1 MIGAGNVSD
10 KFLPHLAKAQKGF
23 TALPTFQKAGQV
35 QTKKPVIDP
44 RVFPQETLANRQK
57 VYRTVRPT
65 DYTDL
70 KNYIRYVFN
79 NDRDEYD
86 DARSEEA
93 FKMYLGL
100 QSKPEYFRPSKYK
113 PTINADPNGFYYS
126 ADQQLEQDIFD
137 SFKDKVKPGQIIP
150 TDEYFVN
157 SYFPGNPNAF
167 WEGDK
172 QMVKF
177 GPNDENP
184 LVGRP
189 MVSRARALGKFVV
202 SRGSDKQGDYLSY
215 SDQYDFPEKLQ
226 NQMQGVPYKIYGR
239 VYYPKDKK
247 AYGGFFK
254 QKGGQT
260 VTNPFWEGSY
270 DFKPIN
276 QGTVDEIKS
285 EMAGYIQSPLYAQRQ
300 AMHPERYIGNNLSY
314 YENPKVFQKST
325 ASAKRSYR
333 LMDLYNQPAQIKN
346 IGKFK
351 DYYDPKKRKTVLN
364 SSNLESVV
372 AHELGHS
379 LFKGETLS
387 TLLDS
392 DYDNS
397 KYWDNLAAGNN
408 TKFGTSLNE
417 AEVDKF
423 MNFAYTIPNQDEH
436 YDNRGYGVF
445 ANESYADLTGIRH
458 LLYKNGLTKK
468 FGDNINRTIY
478 EKALKNKQIQNDPVF
493 KRMQQKY
500 SPGKIILLNN
510 TIAQNTD
517 AKSDADMAQYGG
529 PILDPRGQW
538 AHPGKVTRIPGSNIT
553 MQGVNYPVYGVGSN
567 GQEQMMQPGQEYNFG
582 GASYVDEYPMMQGG
596 GTAYVDSVLNA
607 NKNLNWVKRLYPKN
621 TPSMQIPGQRGRST
635 HFMESGDG
643 RVYPTVVQMPDGS
656 LKYLGKDAFDYADST
671 KSYIKFPTDSAATW
685 FSQNYKQGTGVLP
698 KNASGGQ
705 HGGLDR
711 WFAEKWVDVKT
722 GKACGRQ
729 EGESRKG
736 YPACRPSKR
745 VNSQTPKT
753 SSEMSPAEKAKFKA
767 SKTSSQRIDYN
778 HKRNK

>member
-1 MIGAGNVSD
+1 MNKLLQYMIGAGNVSD

-35 QTKKPVIDP
+35 QTKKPIADP

-57 VYRTVRPT
+57 VYKTVRPT

-79 NDRDEYD
+79 NERDEYD

-100 QSKPEYFRPSKYK
+100 QPKPEYFRPSKYK

-126 ADQQLEQDIFD
+126 ADDQLEQDIFE
-137 SFKDKVKPGQIIP
+137 SFKDKVKPGQIVP

-184 LVGRP
+184 FVGRP

-215 SDQYDFPEKLQ
+215 ADQYDFPEKLQ
-226 NQMQGVPYKIYGR
+226 DKMQGQPYKIYGR

-314 YENPKVFQKST
+314 YEDPKAFQNST

-333 LMDLYNQPAQIKN
+333 LMDLYDQPSQIKN

-379 LFKGETLS
+379 LFKGEALS

-397 KYWDNLAAGNN
+397 KYWDDLAAGNK
-408 TKFGTSLNE
+408 TKFGTSLNK

-423 MNFAYTIPNQDEH
+423 KSFAYPIANEDEH
-436 YDNRGYGVF
+436 YDNRGYGDF

-517 AKSDADMAQYGG
+517 AKSDVDMAQYGG

-553 MQGVNYPVYGVGSN
+553 MQGVNYSVYGVGSN
-567 GQEQMMQPGQEYNFG
+567 GQQQMMQPGQEYNFG
-582 GASYVDEYPMMQGG
+582 GASYVDEYPMMQNGG
-596 GTAYVDSVLNA
+596 LLSRSVTCSNCGWSWKAVDGGHDPMTCHKCGGMIKM
-607 NKNLNWVKRLYPKN
+607 KN
-621 TPSMQIPGQRGRST
+621 
-635 HFMESGDG
+635 
-643 RVYPTVVQMPDGS
+643 
-656 LKYLGKDAFDYADST
+656 
-671 KSYIKFPTDSAATW
+671 
-685 FSQNYKQGTGVLP
+685 
-698 KNASGGQ
+698 GGQ

-711 WFAEKWVDVKT
+711 WFAEKWVDVKS

-753 SSEMSPAEKAKFKA
+753 ASEMSPAEKAKFKA
-767 SKTSSQRIDYN
+767 SKTSSERISYN